1 MGFPTTFEELM
12 SQLSQEFSSTTGWYE
27 LAVLSIAVLSGWLAY
42 RRWKVVVMDHLG
54 ESEKSGFARVTL
66 RSTERISFPLVML
79 IIVLLGRLILT
90 HLKHSTLLLDLCV
103 PLLTS
108 FAGIRVTLYILRRSF
123 APSKALKAWE
133 GVVSITIW
141 IVVGLYLVGWLPAVI
156 VFLAI
161 PLFAIGDNPVS
172 ILSILKFL
180 FSIII
185 FIVVAGWL
193 SRVIERNVQKSDYI
207 NPSMQV
213 GLVKFSKFFLYTL
226 AILIAISVTG
236 INLAALTV
244 FGGALGVG
252 LGFGL
257 QRIASN
263 FISGFIL
270 LFDRSIKPG
279 DVISVGTRFGWVQ
292 ELRARY
298 IVVRDREGVETLIP
312 NENLITT
319 EVTNWSYSDRKVR
332 VKIPVQISYNDDPEV
347 ARDLMV
353 QACQGVERILTDPS
367 PQVRLTDFA
376 DNGINLQLRIWIQD
390 PQNGLGAVKSVI
402 NFSIWK
408 LFKENNITIPF
419 PQRDVHLIDSQ
430 SKPREVLDTSKS

>member
-1 MGFPTTFEELM
+1 MVFPKTLEELLA
-12 SQLSQEFSSTTGWYE
+12 QLAVEFSSSTGWYE
-27 LAVLSIAVLSGWLAY
+27 LAVLSVGLLAGWLAH
-42 RRWKVVVMDHLG
+42 RRWQVVILDRLG
-54 ESEKSGFARVTL
+54 EAEKAGFARVTL
-66 RSTERISFPLVML
+66 RSTERISFPIVML
-79 IIVLLGRLILT
+79 IVVLLGRLMLNQS
-90 HLKHSTLLLDLCV
+90 KYPTLLLDLFV
-103 PLLTS
+103 PLLLS
-108 FAGIRVTLYILRRSF
+108 FAGIRVSLYILRRSF

-141 IVVGLYLVGWLPAVI
+141 VIVGLYLVGWLPAVI
-156 VFLAI
+156 EFLAT
-161 PLFAIGDNPVS
+161 PVFAIGNNPVS
-172 ILSILKFL
+172 ILSVLKFL

-185 FIVVAGWL
+185 FIVLAGWL
-193 SRVIERNVQKSDYI
+193 SRVIEKNVQKSDYI

-213 GLVKFSKFFLYTL
+213 GLIKFSKFFLYTL

-312 NENLITT
+312 NENLITS

-332 VKIPVQISYNDDPEV
+332 VKIPVQVSYNDDPEF
-347 ARDLMV
+347 ASELMI
-353 QACQGVERILTDPS
+353 QACEGVDRILQDPK
-367 PQVRLTDFA
+367 PQVRLTEFA
-376 DNGINLQLRIWIQD
+376 DSGISLQLRIWIQD
-390 PQNGLGAVKSVI
+390 PQNGLGAIKSEV
-402 NFSIWK
+402 NFAIWK
-408 LFKENNITIPF
+408 LFKEHNVTIPY
-419 PQRDVHLIDSQ
+419 PQRDVHLIESQ
-430 SKPREVLDTSKS
+430 VKNSGVLDTST